1 MPDQPCKTY
10 RDIGRSLAAHVIAK
24 PDLCRDSAV
33 LAALVS
39 DFAASSLDQVA
50 PLRDLMCRP
59 GFQKLIPLVR
69 SNSGAIQRDALT
81 DELKPIYSE
90 SVIIGITELLN
101 EFLGLADSTIAEH
114 HKILYPATNHSPRVD
129 LPARPSDNRAPST
142 GVLGAC
148 LIKVG
153 LSLTGLGLVAA
164 LIQSPPLCSFIGLC
178 SNKTL
183 SDPLPREEPLAQAW
197 KSALNVRA
205 AKGRDELEKALSQL
219 DADLSRIDPSTL
231 SQEQLISFDELTK
244 LAADS
249 RIPADR
255 DSADGAHLQPAA
267 VSKQN
272 AVAIP
277 LPGPIDPV
285 TTTPPAAFKPA
296 RPAQQSPAG
305 SQYQPQSDPPKPV
318 IQQQSAP
325 PPPPRQEP
333 EPSAPGQA
341 PANPRATR
349 GETQGQKRYS
359 LPPAWE
365 ERRARRREI
374 MNHYS
379 GDGGQQ

>member
-205 AKGRDELEKALSQL
+205 AKGRDELEKAFSKL

-333 EPSAPGQA
+333 EPSAPVQA
-341 PANPRATR
+341 PANPLATR